1 MPCTITPFLSG
12 SLSGA
17 IYIMARRRVRGE
29 ANSFVF
35 ADTKQMQR
43 SERLQHRLMC
53 FFLSDKWNV
62 LFGPQRKNMKRE
74 TGTGTHGSNRPL
86 NQFVQRQDKAQ
97 MQDFLRWQ
105 PPLTPPV
112 QSLASLPHFTW
123 LNSVHSLSDHFF
135 PPARA
140 AGNKLTESKWGS
152 EEDKVFTICGIYC
165 SPRSCGRL
173 IRVELLECRFPFW
186 NNVFHAYNRRKNYS
200 SKWMP
205 SNLVANNPARWY
217 DLSS

>member
-1 MPCTITPFLSG
+1 
-12 SLSGA
+12 
-17 IYIMARRRVRGE
+17 
-29 ANSFVF
+29 
-35 ADTKQMQR
+35 
-43 SERLQHRLMC
+43 
-53 FFLSDKWNV
+53 
-62 LFGPQRKNMKRE
+62 MKR
-74 TGTGTHGSNRPL
+74 S
-86 NQFVQRQDKAQ
+86 F
-97 MQDFLRWQ
+97 W
-105 PPLTPPV
+105 PPKEE
-112 QSLASLPHFTW
+112 HEKRDWDWDTW
-123 LNSVHSLSDHFF
+123 LEQTFKSICATSRQSPNARFPQMAASSHSTCAVLSFTPSFYLIEFCSQSIRPFF
-135 PPARA
+135 SPARA